1 VDCSPLIAEEWRT
14 TRPDSLFG
22 RDESVPSAIGN
33 ITMRRFVRTLPFVL
47 VTVLVVTISLALFIG
62 LSLGIGWILTLFLPF
77 SLFEAT
83 LLGMLAAVVT
93 GLVWYSVFRSLAV
106 SEFIEDKDESEPDE
120 IPESRFWESPV
131 DRTWKNWFRYV
142 LANSVYED
150 LLDSPPSGLAM
161 MKEKQLQELS
171 IRLADTALGGLE
183 AKSPRTKQL
192 RVSKGMLKQQLIK
205 MGQQPYDDD
214 ILDAAVAAMNVDLR
228 YLDEPLRKVI
238 RERLWD
244 EPKEVF

>member
-1 VDCSPLIAEEWRT
+1 
-14 TRPDSLFG
+14 
-22 RDESVPSAIGN
+22 
-33 ITMRRFVRTLPFVL
+33 MRTLSLVL
-47 VTVLVVTISLALFIG
+47 VIVLVVIISLALFIG
-62 LSLGIGWILTLFLPF
+62 LSLGIGWLLTLFLPF

-93 GLVWYSVFRSLAV
+93 ALVWYSIFRSLFV
-106 SEFIEDKDESEPDE
+106 SEFMDEDESEPDE

-142 LANSVYED
+142 LANSVYEGFF
-150 LLDSPPSGLAM
+150 DSPSVLTV

-183 AKSPRTKQL
+183 TKSPRTKRL

-214 ILDAAVAAMNVDLR
+214 ILGAAVAAMNVDLR
-228 YLDEPLRKVI
+228 LLEESLRTAI
-238 RERLWD
+238 REQLWD
-244 EPKEVF
+244 EPKEVR